1 MAASLRDCSFRTPA
15 LQSQTRGRSAP
26 RLRRFRM
33 RASVLQLKGV
43 PVPRPVPES
52 GQPAA
57 GLSPPGRRAPFPPN
71 KGKAV
76 ARLLPA
82 PRSGCLPLP
91 LPSHTR
97 SRQET
102 RPEIP
107 PDPRG
112 GRQSAGLRPT
122 FEPPQVLEIHN
133 INIIPSV
140 L

>member
-1 MAASLRDCSFRTPA
+1 MAAPLRDCSFRVKA

-33 RASVLQLKGV
+33 RAFVLQLKGV
-43 PVPRPVPES
+43 PVLWPVPES

-57 GLSPPGRRAPFPPN
+57 GLSPPGAACAFPPN

-76 ARLLPA
+76 ARLLPT

-91 LPSHTR
+91 FPSHSR

-102 RPEIP
+102 RPGIP
-107 PDPRG
+107 PGPRG

-122 FEPPQVLEIHN
+122 PEPPQVLEIHN